1 VAEKLKMGVAGVG
14 HFGKFHAAKAANSPR
29 ADLVAVAD
37 SDGERAGAVAAVHG
51 AAGFADPREMLGLVD
66 AVSIAVPT
74 RAHFDVA
81 RLFLEAG
88 VHVLLE
94 KPIAANLADARHLI
108 ALAADRKVVLQI
120 GHLQRFSGAAQF
132 LRRRLNN
139 PLFIE
144 SLRIAPF
151 KPRGTDVSVILDLM
165 IHDLDFILSLV
176 QAPIASI
183 DAAGAP
189 VFSDS
194 EDIANARVK
203 FENGCIAN
211 ITASRISLKTE
222 RQMRIFQPDAY
233 IAVDF
238 DKRKTRIVGK
248 KSAGPVTGLADV
260 EMEEES
266 YEEVDE
272 LEREVEAFIA
282 AVLDNTPPIVSG
294 EDGLRALEAAL
305 TVTDS
310 LRANWRVVR
319 KATDQSD
326 QSDQSDEF
334 YRSN

>member
-1 VAEKLKMGVAGVG
+1 MGVVGVG
-14 HFGKFHAAKAANSPR
+14 HFGKFHAAKMAAAPN
-29 ADLVAVAD
+29 ACLVAVAD
-37 SDGERAGAVAAVHG
+37 CDEEPMRAAASTHG
-51 AAGFADPREMLGLVD
+51 VEGVVDYRDMVGRID

-74 RAHFDVA
+74 RAHFEVA
-81 RLFLEAG
+81 SYFLEAG

-94 KPIAANLADARHLI
+94 KPIANNLDDAKRLI
-108 ALAADRKVVLQI
+108 ALAAANKLVFQI
-120 GHLQRFSGAAQF
+120 GHLPRFSGAAQF
-132 LRRRLNN
+132 LHNRLKN

-203 FENGCIAN
+203 FANGCIAN

-238 DKRKTRIVGK
+238 DTRKTRIVRK
-248 KSAGPVTGLADV
+248 KNAGPISGLSDVT
-260 EMEEES
+260 MEEES

-282 AVLDNTPPIVSG
+282 AVKDGDPPAVSG

-305 TVTDS
+305 AVTNS
-310 LRANWRVVR
+310 LRANWDIVQ
-319 KATDQSD
+319 KAGS
-326 QSDQSDEF
+326 
-334 YRSN
+334 

>member
-1 VAEKLKMGVAGVG
+1 MGVAGVG

-74 RAHFDVA
+74 RAHFEVA
-81 RLFLEAG
+81 SCFLKAG

-94 KPIAANLADARHLI
+94 KPIADNLGDAEQLI
-108 ALAADRKVVLQI
+108 ALAENKKLVFQI
-120 GHLQRFSGAAQF
+120 GHLPRFSGAAEF

-151 KPRGTDVSVILDLM
+151 KPRGTDVSVIFDLM

-176 QAPIASI
+176 QAPIVSI

-203 FENGCIAN
+203 FANGCIAN

-233 IAVDF
+233 IAIDF
-238 DKRKTRIVGK
+238 DKRKTRIVEK
-248 KSAGPVTGLADV
+248 KSAGPIGGFSDV
-260 EMEEES
+260 DMEEES

-282 AVLDNTPPIVSG
+282 AVLDGTPPAVSG
-294 EDGLRALEAAL
+294 EDGRRALEAAL

-310 LRANWRVVR
+310 LRANLAVMQAGVR
-319 KATDQSD
+319 
-326 QSDQSDEF
+326 
-334 YRSN
+334 

>member
-1 VAEKLKMGVAGVG
+1 MGVAGVG
-14 HFGKFHAAKAANSPR
+14 HFGKFHAAKVASSPG

-37 SDGERAGAVAAVHG
+37 IDAGRARDVAAAHG
-51 AAGFADPREMLGLVD
+51 SSGFADPRDMVGLVD
-66 AVSIAVPT
+66 AVAIAVPT
-74 RAHFDVA
+74 RAHFEVA
-81 RLFLEAG
+81 RVFLEAG

-94 KPIAANLADARHLI
+94 KPIADNLDDARRLI
-108 ALAADRKVVLQI
+108 ALAEDKNLVLQI
-120 GHLQRFSGAAQF
+120 GHLPRFSGAAEF
-132 LRRRLNN
+132 LRRRLDN

-189 VFSDS
+189 VFSES

-222 RQMRIFQPDAY
+222 RQMRIFQHDAY

-248 KSAGPVTGLADV
+248 KSAGPVGGFSDV
-260 EMEEES
+260 DMEEES
-266 YEEVDE
+266 YAEVDE

-282 AVLDNTPPIVSG
+282 AVKDGTPPAVSG

-305 TVTDS
+305 SVADS
-310 LRANWRVVR
+310 LRANCAIVQ
-319 KATDQSD
+319 AAAGAAGDG
-326 QSDQSDEF
+326 
-334 YRSN
+334 

>member
-1 VAEKLKMGVAGVG
+1 MAKKLKMGVAGVG
-14 HFGKFHAAKAANSPR
+14 HFGKFHAAKIAASS
-29 ADLVAVAD
+29 AAELVAVAD
-37 SDGERAGAVAAVHG
+37 SNGGQAREVAALYG
-51 AAGFADPREMLGLVD
+51 ISGFDEPRDMLGQID
-66 AVSIAVPT
+66 AVTVAVPT
-74 RAHFDVA
+74 RAHFEVA
-81 RLFLEAG
+81 QGFLEAG

-94 KPIAANLADARHLI
+94 KPIADNLDDAKRLI
-108 ALAADRKVVLQI
+108 ALAQEKNLVLQI
-120 GHLQRFSGAAQF
+120 GHLPRFSGAAQF
-132 LRRRLNN
+132 LHRRLNN

-203 FENGCIAN
+203 FANGCIAN

-222 RQMRIFQPDAY
+222 RQMRIFQSDAY

-248 KSAGPVTGLADV
+248 KSAGPVGGFSDVDV
-260 EMEEES
+260 EEEG

-282 AVLDNTPPIVSG
+282 AVRDGTPPVVSG

-305 TVTDS
+305 SVADS
-310 LRANWRVVR
+310 LSANWDIVQA
-319 KATDQSD
+319 ATGEAGDS
-326 QSDQSDEF
+326 
-334 YRSN
+334 

>member
-1 VAEKLKMGVAGVG
+1 MGVAGVG
-14 HFGKFHAAKAANSPR
+14 HFGKFHAAKIAASPA

-37 SDGERAGAVAAVHG
+37 SDGERARDVAALYGVS
-51 AAGFADPREMLGLVD
+51 GFADPRDMARLIDTVT
-66 AVSIAVPT
+66 IAVPT
-74 RAHFDVA
+74 KAHFEVA
-81 RLFLEAG
+81 QCFLDAG

-94 KPIAANLADARHLI
+94 KPITDNLDDARRLV
-108 ALAADRKVVLQI
+108 ALAEEKNLVLQI
-120 GHLQRFSGAAQF
+120 GHLPRFSGAAEF
-132 LRRRLNN
+132 LRRHLDN

-151 KPRGTDVSVILDLM
+151 KPRGTDVSVVLDLM

-176 QAPIASI
+176 RVPIASI

-222 RQMRIFQPDAY
+222 RQMRIFQADAY

-248 KSAGPVTGLADV
+248 KNAGPIAGINDV
-260 EMEEES
+260 QMEEES

-272 LEREVEAFIA
+272 LEREIEAFIA
-282 AVLDNTPPIVSG
+282 AVQGGTPPVVSG
-294 EDGLRALEAAL
+294 QDGLRALEAAL
-305 TVTDS
+305 SVTDS
-310 LRANWRVVR
+310 LSANWDIVQA
-319 KATDQSD
+319 ATRDG
-326 QSDQSDEF
+326 
-334 YRSN
+334 

>member
-1 VAEKLKMGVAGVG
+1 MAEKLKMGVAGVG
-14 HFGKFHAAKAANSPR
+14 HFGKFHAAKIAASPA
-29 ADLVAVAD
+29 ADLVAVAA
-37 SDGERAGAVAAVHG
+37 SDGERARDVAALYGVS
-51 AAGFADPREMLGLVD
+51 GFADPRDLAGLID
-66 AVSIAVPT
+66 AVTIAVPT
-74 RAHFDVA
+74 KAHFEVA
-81 RLFLEAG
+81 QCFLDAG

-94 KPIAANLADARHLI
+94 KPITDNLDDARRLV
-108 ALAADRKVVLQI
+108 ALAEEKNLVLQI
-120 GHLQRFSGAAQF
+120 GHLPRFSGAAEF
-132 LRRRLNN
+132 LRRHLDN

-151 KPRGTDVSVILDLM
+151 KPRGTDVSVVLDLM

-176 QAPIASI
+176 RVPIASI

-222 RQMRIFQPDAY
+222 RQMRIFQADAY

-248 KSAGPVTGLADV
+248 KNAGPIAGINDV
-260 EMEEES
+260 QMEEES

-272 LEREVEAFIA
+272 LEREIEAFIA
-282 AVLDNTPPIVSG
+282 AVQGGTPPVVSG
-294 EDGLRALEAAL
+294 QDGLRALEAAL
-305 TVTDS
+305 SVTDS
-310 LRANWRVVR
+310 LSANWDIVQAAAR
-319 KATDQSD
+319 DG
-326 QSDQSDEF
+326 
-334 YRSN
+334 

>member
-1 VAEKLKMGVAGVG
+1 MGTDGVTKQVRMGVAGVG
-14 HFGKFHAAKAANSPR
+14 HFGKYHAAKIAAS
-29 ADLVAVAD
+29 AGAELVAVAD
-37 SDGERAGAVAAVHG
+37 SDRAAAAET
-51 AAGFADPREMLGLVD
+51 AALYGVDGVSDARDLLGRVD
-66 AVSIAVPT
+66 AVTVAVPT
-74 RAHFDVA
+74 RAHFAVA
-81 RLFLEAG
+81 KLFLEAG

-94 KPIAANLADARHLI
+94 KPIADDIADAKRLVEI
-108 ALAADRKVVLQI
+108 ADANGLVFQI
-120 GHLQRFSGAAQF
+120 GHLPRFSGAAEF
-132 LRRRLNN
+132 LRRKLDK

-176 QAPIASI
+176 NAPIASI

-203 FENGCIAN
+203 FANGCIAN

-222 RQMRIFQPDAY
+222 RQMRIFQAEAY

-238 DKRKTRIVGK
+238 DKRKTRMVAK
-248 KSAGPVTGLADV
+248 KSAGPVAGFSDV
-260 EMEEES
+260 DLQEES

-282 AVLDNTPPIVSG
+282 AVRDGTPPAVSG

-305 TVTDS
+305 AIADS
-310 LRANWRVVR
+310 LKANWAVVEQTAKR
-319 KATDQSD
+319 
-326 QSDQSDEF
+326 
-334 YRSN
+334 

>member
-1 VAEKLKMGVAGVG
+1 MAKKLKMGVAGVG
-14 HFGKFHAAKAANSPR
+14 HFGKFHAAKIAASPA

-37 SDGERAGAVAAVHG
+37 SDGERARNVAALYGVS
-51 AAGFADPREMLGLVD
+51 GFADPLDMAGLID
-66 AVSIAVPT
+66 AVTIAVPT
-74 RAHFDVA
+74 KAHFEVA
-81 RLFLEAG
+81 QCFLDAG

-94 KPIAANLADARHLI
+94 KPITDNLDDARRLV
-108 ALAADRKVVLQI
+108 ALAEEKNLVLQI
-120 GHLQRFSGAAQF
+120 GHLPRFSGAAEF
-132 LRRRLNN
+132 LRRHLDN

-151 KPRGTDVSVILDLM
+151 KPRGTDVSVVLDLM

-176 QAPIASI
+176 RVPIASI

-222 RQMRIFQPDAY
+222 RQMRIFQAAAY

-248 KSAGPVTGLADV
+248 KNAGPIAGINDV
-260 EMEEES
+260 QMEEES

-272 LEREVEAFIA
+272 LEREIEAFIA
-282 AVLDNTPPIVSG
+282 AVQGGTPPVVSG
-294 EDGLRALEAAL
+294 QDGLRALEAAL
-305 TVTDS
+305 SVTDS
-310 LRANWRVVR
+310 LSANWDIVQAAAR
-319 KATDQSD
+319 DG
-326 QSDQSDEF
+326 
-334 YRSN
+334 

>member
-1 VAEKLKMGVAGVG
+1 MAEKLKMGVAGVG
-14 HFGKFHAAKAANSPR
+14 HFGKFHAAKIAASPA

-37 SDGERAGAVAAVHG
+37 SDGERARDVAALYGVS
-51 AAGFADPREMLGLVD
+51 GFADPRDMAGLID
-66 AVSIAVPT
+66 AVTIAVPT
-74 RAHFDVA
+74 KAHFEVA
-81 RLFLEAG
+81 QCFLDAG

-94 KPIAANLADARHLI
+94 KPITDNLDDARRLV
-108 ALAADRKVVLQI
+108 ALAEEKNLVLQI
-120 GHLQRFSGAAQF
+120 GHLPRFSGAAEF
-132 LRRRLNN
+132 LRRHLDN

-151 KPRGTDVSVILDLM
+151 KPRGTDVSVVLDLM

-176 QAPIASI
+176 RVPIASI

-222 RQMRIFQPDAY
+222 RQMRIFQSDAY

-248 KSAGPVTGLADV
+248 KNAGPIAGINDV
-260 EMEEES
+260 QMEEES

-282 AVLDNTPPIVSG
+282 AVQGGTPPVVSG
-294 EDGLRALEAAL
+294 QDGLRALEAAL
-305 TVTDS
+305 SVTDS
-310 LRANWRVVR
+310 LSANWDIVQAAAR
-319 KATDQSD
+319 DG
-326 QSDQSDEF
+326 
-334 YRSN
+334 

>member
-1 VAEKLKMGVAGVG
+1 MAKKLRMGVAGVG
-14 HFGKFHAAKAANSPR
+14 HFGKFHAAKIAASPA

-37 SDGERAGAVAAVHG
+37 SNGEQAREVAALYG
-51 AAGFADPREMLGLVD
+51 IPGFDDPRDMLGQLD
-66 AVSIAVPT
+66 AVTVAVPT
-74 RAHFDVA
+74 RAHFEVA
-81 RLFLEAG
+81 QGFLEAG

-94 KPIAANLADARHLI
+94 KPIADNLDDARRLI
-108 ALAADRKVVLQI
+108 ALAHEKNLVLQI
-120 GHLQRFSGAAQF
+120 GHLPRFSGAAQF
-132 LRRRLNN
+132 LHRRLDN

-203 FENGCIAN
+203 FANGCIAN

-222 RQMRIFQPDAY
+222 RQMRIFQSDAY

-238 DKRKTRIVGK
+238 DKRKTRIVAK
-248 KSAGPVTGLADV
+248 KSAGPVAGFSDIDV
-260 EMEEES
+260 EEQS

-282 AVLDNTPPIVSG
+282 AVRDGTAPVVSG

-305 TVTDS
+305 NVTDS
-310 LRANWRVVR
+310 LRANWDIVQAATS
-319 KATDQSD
+319 KAEDDS
-326 QSDQSDEF
+326 
-334 YRSN
+334 

>member
-1 VAEKLKMGVAGVG
+1 MAKKLKMGVAGVG
-14 HFGKFHAAKAANSPR
+14 HFGKFHAAKIAASP
-29 ADLVAVAD
+29 AAELVAVAD
-37 SDGERAGAVAAVHG
+37 SNGGQAREVAALYG
-51 AAGFADPREMLGLVD
+51 ISGFDEPRDMLGQID
-66 AVSIAVPT
+66 AVTVAVPT
-74 RAHFDVA
+74 RAHFEVA
-81 RLFLEAG
+81 QGFLEAG

-94 KPIAANLADARHLI
+94 KPIADNLDDAKRLI
-108 ALAADRKVVLQI
+108 ALAQEKNLVLQI
-120 GHLQRFSGAAQF
+120 GHLPRFSGAAEF
-132 LRRRLNN
+132 LRQRLNN

-176 QAPIASI
+176 RAPIVSI

-203 FENGCIAN
+203 FANGCIAN

-222 RQMRIFQPDAY
+222 RQMRIFQSDAY

-248 KSAGPVTGLADV
+248 KSAGPVGGFSDVDV
-260 EMEEES
+260 EEEG

-282 AVLDNTPPIVSG
+282 AVRDGTPPVVSG
-294 EDGLRALEAAL
+294 EDGLRALEAVLSVA
-305 TVTDS
+305 DS
-310 LRANWRVVR
+310 LSANWDIVQA
-319 KATDQSD
+319 ATGEAGDS
-326 QSDQSDEF
+326 
-334 YRSN
+334 

>member
-1 VAEKLKMGVAGVG
+1 MGVAGVG
-14 HFGKFHAAKAANSPR
+14 HFGKFHAAKIAASPR
-29 ADLVAVAD
+29 AELVAVAD
-37 SDGERAGAVAAVHG
+37 SDAARARDVAATHG
-51 AAGFADPREMLGLVD
+51 VTGFSDGRDMVGQID
-66 AVSIAVPT
+66 AVTIAVPT
-74 RAHFDVA
+74 RAHFEVA
-81 RLFLEAG
+81 RAFLEAG

-94 KPIAANLADARHLI
+94 KPIADDLDDAGRLI
-108 ALAADRKVVLQI
+108 ALADEKELVLQI
-120 GHLQRFSGAAQF
+120 GHLPRFSGAAEF
-132 LRRRLNN
+132 LRRRLDN

-151 KPRGTDVSVILDLM
+151 KPRGTDVSVVLDLM

-176 QAPIASI
+176 HAPIASI

-222 RQMRIFQPDAY
+222 RQMRIFQSDAY

-248 KSAGPVTGLADV
+248 KSAGPIAGLADV
-260 EMEEES
+260 AMQEES

-272 LEREVEAFIA
+272 LEREIEAFIA
-282 AVLDNTPPIVSG
+282 AVKNGTPPAVSG
-294 EDGLRALEAAL
+294 EDGRRALEAAL
-305 TVTDS
+305 NVTDS
-310 LRANWRVVR
+310 LRANWDIVQ
-319 KATDQSD
+319 AAGGG
-326 QSDQSDEF
+326 
-334 YRSN
+334 

>member
-1 VAEKLKMGVAGVG
+1 MTEKLKMGVAGVG
-14 HFGKFHAAKAANSPR
+14 HFGKYHAAKIAASPA
-29 ADLVAVAD
+29 ADLVVVAD
-37 SDGERAGAVAAVHG
+37 SDGERARDVAALYGVS
-51 AAGFADPREMLGLVD
+51 GFADPRDMAGLID
-66 AVSIAVPT
+66 AVTIAVPT
-74 RAHFDVA
+74 KAHFEVA
-81 RLFLEAG
+81 QCFLDAG

-94 KPIAANLADARHLI
+94 KPITDNLDDARRLV
-108 ALAADRKVVLQI
+108 ALAEEKNLVLQI
-120 GHLQRFSGAAQF
+120 GHLPRFSGAAEF
-132 LRRRLNN
+132 LRRHLDN

-151 KPRGTDVSVILDLM
+151 KPRGTDVSVVLDLM

-176 QAPIASI
+176 RVPIASI

-222 RQMRIFQPDAY
+222 RQMRIFQSDAY

-248 KSAGPVTGLADV
+248 KNAGPIAGINDV
-260 EMEEES
+260 QMEEES

-282 AVLDNTPPIVSG
+282 AVQGGTPPVVSG
-294 EDGLRALEAAL
+294 QDGLRALEAAL
-305 TVTDS
+305 SVTDS
-310 LRANWRVVR
+310 LSANWDIVQAAAR
-319 KATDQSD
+319 DG
-326 QSDQSDEF
+326 
-334 YRSN
+334 

>member
-1 VAEKLKMGVAGVG
+1 MAEKLKMGVAGVG
-14 HFGKFHAAKAANSPR
+14 HFGKFHAAKIAASPA

-37 SDGERAGAVAAVHG
+37 SDGERARDVAALYG
-51 AAGFADPREMLGLVD
+51 ASGFADPRDMAGLID
-66 AVSIAVPT
+66 AVTIAVPT
-74 RAHFDVA
+74 KAHFEVA
-81 RLFLEAG
+81 QCFLDAG

-94 KPIAANLADARHLI
+94 KPITDNLDDARRLV
-108 ALAADRKVVLQI
+108 ALAEEKNLVLQI
-120 GHLQRFSGAAQF
+120 GHLPRFSGAAEF
-132 LRRRLNN
+132 LRRHLDN

-151 KPRGTDVSVILDLM
+151 KPRGTDVSVVLDLM

-176 QAPIASI
+176 RVPIASI

-189 VFSDS
+189 IFSDS

-222 RQMRIFQPDAY
+222 RQMRIFQADAY

-248 KSAGPVTGLADV
+248 KNAGPIAGISDV
-260 EMEEES
+260 QMEEES

-272 LEREVEAFIA
+272 LEREIEAFIA
-282 AVLDNTPPIVSG
+282 AVQGGTPPVVSSQ
-294 EDGLRALEAAL
+294 DGLRALEAAL
-305 TVTDS
+305 SVTDS
-310 LRANWRVVR
+310 LSANWDIVQASAR
-319 KATDQSD
+319 DG
-326 QSDQSDEF
+326 
-334 YRSN
+334 

>member
-1 VAEKLKMGVAGVG
+1 MAEKLKMGVAGVG
-14 HFGKFHAAKAANSPR
+14 HFGKFHAAKIAASPA

-37 SDGERAGAVAAVHG
+37 SDGERARDVAALYGVS
-51 AAGFADPREMLGLVD
+51 GFADPRDMAGLID
-66 AVSIAVPT
+66 AVTIAVPT
-74 RAHFDVA
+74 KAHFEVA
-81 RLFLEAG
+81 QCFLDAG

-94 KPIAANLADARHLI
+94 KPITDNLDDARRLV
-108 ALAADRKVVLQI
+108 ALAEEKNLVLQI
-120 GHLQRFSGAAQF
+120 GHLPRFSGAAEF
-132 LRRRLNN
+132 LRRHLDN

-151 KPRGTDVSVILDLM
+151 KPRGTDVSVVLDLM

-176 QAPIASI
+176 RVPIASI

-222 RQMRIFQPDAY
+222 RQMRIFQADAY

-248 KSAGPVTGLADV
+248 KNAGPIAGISDV
-260 EMEEES
+260 QMEEES

-272 LEREVEAFIA
+272 LEREIEAFIA
-282 AVLDNTPPIVSG
+282 AVQGGTPPVVSG
-294 EDGLRALEAAL
+294 QDGLRALEAAL
-305 TVTDS
+305 SVTDS
-310 LRANWRVVR
+310 LSANWDIVQAAAR
-319 KATDQSD
+319 DG
-326 QSDQSDEF
+326 
-334 YRSN
+334 

>member
-1 VAEKLKMGVAGVG
+1 LYGISGFDE
-14 HFGKFHAAKAANSPR
+14 PR
-29 ADLVAVAD
+29 D
-37 SDGERAGAVAAVHG
+37 
-51 AAGFADPREMLGLVD
+51 MLGQID
-66 AVSIAVPT
+66 AVTVAVPT
-74 RAHFDVA
+74 RAHFEVA
-81 RLFLEAG
+81 QGFLEAG

-94 KPIAANLADARHLI
+94 KPIADNLDDAKRLI
-108 ALAADRKVVLQI
+108 ALAQEKNLVLQI
-120 GHLQRFSGAAQF
+120 GHLPRFSGAAQF
-132 LRRRLNN
+132 LHRRLNN

-203 FENGCIAN
+203 FANGCIAN

-222 RQMRIFQPDAY
+222 RQMRIFQSDAY

-248 KSAGPVTGLADV
+248 KSAGPVGGFSDVDV
-260 EMEEES
+260 EEEG

-282 AVLDNTPPIVSG
+282 AVHDGTPPVVSG
-294 EDGLRALEAAL
+294 EDGLRALEAVLSVA
-305 TVTDS
+305 DS
-310 LRANWRVVR
+310 LSANWDIVQA
-319 KATDQSD
+319 ATGEAGDS
-326 QSDQSDEF
+326 
-334 YRSN
+334 

>member
-1 VAEKLKMGVAGVG
+1 MTKKLRMGVAGVG
-14 HFGKFHAAKAANSPR
+14 HFGKFHAAKIAASPA

-37 SDGERAGAVAAVHG
+37 NDGESAREVAALYG
-51 AAGFADPREMLGLVD
+51 ISGFDDPRDMVGQLD
-66 AVSIAVPT
+66 AVTIAVPT
-74 RAHFDVA
+74 RAHFEVTQY
-81 RLFLEAG
+81 FLEAG

-94 KPIAANLADARHLI
+94 KPIADNLDDARRLI
-108 ALAADRKVVLQI
+108 ALAQEKNLVLQI
-120 GHLQRFSGAAQF
+120 GHLPRFSGAAQF
-132 LRRRLNN
+132 LHHRLNN

-203 FENGCIAN
+203 FANGCIAN

-222 RQMRIFQPDAY
+222 RQMRIFQSDAY

-238 DKRKTRIVGK
+238 DKRKTRIVAK
-248 KSAGPVTGLADV
+248 KSAGPVAGFSDVDV
-260 EMEEES
+260 EEQS

-282 AVLDNTPPIVSG
+282 AVRDGTPPVVSG
-294 EDGLRALEAAL
+294 EDGLRALLAAQR
-305 TVTDS
+305 VTDS
-310 LRANWRVVR
+310 LRQNAAAVEDR
-319 KATDQSD
+319 
-326 QSDQSDEF
+326 
-334 YRSN
+334 

>member
-1 VAEKLKMGVAGVG
+1 MGVAGVG
-14 HFGKFHAAKAANSPR
+14 HFGKFHAAKIAASPA

-37 SDGERAGAVAAVHG
+37 SDGERARDVAALYGVS
-51 AAGFADPREMLGLVD
+51 GFADPRDMAGLID
-66 AVSIAVPT
+66 AVTIAVPT
-74 RAHFDVA
+74 KAHFEVA
-81 RLFLEAG
+81 QCFFDAG

-94 KPIAANLADARHLI
+94 KPITDNLDDARRLV
-108 ALAADRKVVLQI
+108 ALAEEKNLVLQI
-120 GHLQRFSGAAQF
+120 GHLPRFSGAAEF
-132 LRRRLNN
+132 LRRHLDN

-151 KPRGTDVSVILDLM
+151 KPRGTDVSVVLDLM

-176 QAPIASI
+176 RVPIASI

-222 RQMRIFQPDAY
+222 RQMRIFQSDAY
-233 IAVDF
+233 IAIDF

-248 KSAGPVTGLADV
+248 KNAGPIAGINDV
-260 EMEEES
+260 QMEEES

-272 LEREVEAFIA
+272 LEREIEAFIA
-282 AVLDNTPPIVSG
+282 AVQGGTPPVVSG
-294 EDGLRALEAAL
+294 QDGLRALEAAL
-305 TVTDS
+305 SVTDS
-310 LRANWRVVR
+310 LSANWDIVQAAAR
-319 KATDQSD
+319 DG
-326 QSDQSDEF
+326 
-334 YRSN
+334 

>member
-1 VAEKLKMGVAGVG
+1 MGVAGVG
-14 HFGKFHAAKAANSPR
+14 YFGKFHAAKIAAAPG
-29 ADLVAVAD
+29 AELVAVAD
-37 SDGERAGAVAAVHG
+37 SDGARAHKVAALHGATGCADARDMAGQIDAVA
-51 AAGFADPREMLGLVD
+51 
-66 AVSIAVPT
+66 IAVPT
-74 RAHFDVA
+74 RAHFEVA
-81 RLFLEAG
+81 QAFLEAG

-94 KPIAANLADARHLI
+94 KPIADNLDDAGRLI
-108 ALAADRKVVLQI
+108 ALAAEKELVLQI
-120 GHLQRFSGAAQF
+120 GHLPRFSGAAEF
-132 LRRRLNN
+132 LRRRLDN

-151 KPRGTDVSVILDLM
+151 KPRGTDVSVVLDLM

-176 QAPIASI
+176 RAPIASI
-183 DAAGAP
+183 DAAGAA

-248 KSAGPVTGLADV
+248 KSAGPIAGLSDV
-260 EMEEES
+260 AMQEES

-282 AVLDNTPPIVSG
+282 AVRDGAPPVVSG

-305 TVTDS
+305 GVADS
-310 LRANWRVVR
+310 LKANWQIVR
-319 KATDQSD
+319 AAAGAAGAADGET
-326 QSDQSDEF
+326 EG
-334 YRSN
+334 N

>member
-1 VAEKLKMGVAGVG
+1 MAEKLKMGVAGVG
-14 HFGKFHAAKAANSPR
+14 HFGKFHAAKIAASPA
-29 ADLVAVAD
+29 ADLVVVAD
-37 SDGERAGAVAAVHG
+37 SDGERARDVAALYGVS
-51 AAGFADPREMLGLVD
+51 GFADPRDMAGLID
-66 AVSIAVPT
+66 AVTIAVPT
-74 RAHFDVA
+74 KAHFEVA
-81 RLFLEAG
+81 QCFLDAG

-94 KPIAANLADARHLI
+94 KPITDNLDDARRLV
-108 ALAADRKVVLQI
+108 ALAEEKNLVLQI
-120 GHLQRFSGAAQF
+120 GHLPRFSGAAEF
-132 LRRRLNN
+132 LRRHLDN

-151 KPRGTDVSVILDLM
+151 KPRGTDVSVVLDLM

-176 QAPIASI
+176 RVPIASI

-222 RQMRIFQPDAY
+222 RQMRIFQADTY

-248 KSAGPVTGLADV
+248 KNAGPIAGINDV
-260 EMEEES
+260 QMEEES

-272 LEREVEAFIA
+272 LEREIEAFIA
-282 AVLDNTPPIVSG
+282 AVQGGTPPVVSG
-294 EDGLRALEAAL
+294 QDGLRALEAAL
-305 TVTDS
+305 SVTDS
-310 LRANWRVVR
+310 LSANWDIVQAAAR
-319 KATDQSD
+319 DG
-326 QSDQSDEF
+326 
-334 YRSN
+334 

>member
-1 VAEKLKMGVAGVG
+1 MAEKLKMGVAGVG
-14 HFGKFHAAKAANSPR
+14 HFGKFHAAKIAASPA

-37 SDGERAGAVAAVHG
+37 SDGERARDVAALYGVS
-51 AAGFADPREMLGLVD
+51 GFADPRDMAGLID
-66 AVSIAVPT
+66 AVTIAVPT
-74 RAHFDVA
+74 KAHFEVA
-81 RLFLEAG
+81 QCFLDAG

-94 KPIAANLADARHLI
+94 KPITDNLDDARRLV
-108 ALAADRKVVLQI
+108 ALAEEKNLVLQI
-120 GHLQRFSGAAQF
+120 GHLPRFSGAAEF
-132 LRRRLNN
+132 LRRHLDN

-151 KPRGTDVSVILDLM
+151 KPRGTDVSVVLDLM

-176 QAPIASI
+176 RVPIASI

-222 RQMRIFQPDAY
+222 RQMRIFQADTY

-248 KSAGPVTGLADV
+248 KNAGPIAGINDV
-260 EMEEES
+260 QMEEES

-272 LEREVEAFIA
+272 LEREIEAFIA
-282 AVLDNTPPIVSG
+282 AVQGGTPPVVSG
-294 EDGLRALEAAL
+294 QDGLRALEAAL
-305 TVTDS
+305 SVTDS
-310 LRANWRVVR
+310 LSANWDIVQAAAR
-319 KATDQSD
+319 DG
-326 QSDQSDEF
+326 
-334 YRSN
+334 

>member
-1 VAEKLKMGVAGVG
+1 VAKKLKMGVAGVG
-14 HFGKFHAAKAANSPR
+14 HFGKFHAAKIAASP
-29 ADLVAVAD
+29 AAELVAVAD
-37 SDGERAGAVAAVHG
+37 SNGGQAREVAALYG
-51 AAGFADPREMLGLVD
+51 ISGFDEPRDMLGQID
-66 AVSIAVPT
+66 AVTVAVPT
-74 RAHFDVA
+74 RAHFEVA
-81 RLFLEAG
+81 QGFLEAG

-94 KPIAANLADARHLI
+94 KPIADNLDDAKRLI
-108 ALAADRKVVLQI
+108 ALAQEKNLVLQI
-120 GHLQRFSGAAQF
+120 GHLPRFSGAAQF
-132 LRRRLNN
+132 LHRRLNN

-151 KPRGTDVSVILDLM
+151 KPRGADVSVILDLM

-203 FENGCIAN
+203 FANGCIAN

-222 RQMRIFQPDAY
+222 RQMRIFQSDAY

-248 KSAGPVTGLADV
+248 KSAGPVGGFSDVDV
-260 EMEEES
+260 EEEG

-282 AVLDNTPPIVSG
+282 AVRDGTPPVVSG
-294 EDGLRALEAAL
+294 EDGLRALEAVLSVA
-305 TVTDS
+305 DS
-310 LRANWRVVR
+310 LSANWDIVQA
-319 KATDQSD
+319 ATGEAGDS
-326 QSDQSDEF
+326 
-334 YRSN
+334 

>member
-1 VAEKLKMGVAGVG
+1 MAEKLKMGVAGVG
-14 HFGKFHAAKAANSPR
+14 HFGKFHAAKIAASPA

-37 SDGERAGAVAAVHG
+37 SDGERARDVAALYGVS
-51 AAGFADPREMLGLVD
+51 GFADPRDMAGLID
-66 AVSIAVPT
+66 AVTIAVPT
-74 RAHFDVA
+74 KAHFEVA
-81 RLFLEAG
+81 QCFLDAG

-94 KPIAANLADARHLI
+94 KPITDNLDDARRLV
-108 ALAADRKVVLQI
+108 ALAEEKNLVLQI
-120 GHLQRFSGAAQF
+120 GHLPRFSGAAEF
-132 LRRRLNN
+132 LRRHLDN

-151 KPRGTDVSVILDLM
+151 KPRGTDVSVVLDLM

-176 QAPIASI
+176 RVPIASI

-222 RQMRIFQPDAY
+222 RQMRIFQSDAY

-248 KSAGPVTGLADV
+248 KNAGPIAGINDV
-260 EMEEES
+260 QMEEES

-272 LEREVEAFIA
+272 LEREIEAFIA
-282 AVLDNTPPIVSG
+282 AVQGGTPPVVSG
-294 EDGLRALEAAL
+294 QDGLRALEAAL
-305 TVTDS
+305 SVTDS
-310 LRANWRVVR
+310 LSANWDIVQAAAR
-319 KATDQSD
+319 DG
-326 QSDQSDEF
+326 
-334 YRSN
+334 

>member
-1 VAEKLKMGVAGVG
+1 VAKKLKMGVAGVG
-14 HFGKFHAAKAANSPR
+14 HFGKFHAAKIAASP
-29 ADLVAVAD
+29 AAELVAVAD
-37 SDGERAGAVAAVHG
+37 SNGGQAREVAALYG
-51 AAGFADPREMLGLVD
+51 ISGFDEPRDMLGQID
-66 AVSIAVPT
+66 AVTVAVPT
-74 RAHFDVA
+74 RAHFEVA
-81 RLFLEAG
+81 QGFLEAG

-94 KPIAANLADARHLI
+94 KPIADNLDDAKRLI
-108 ALAADRKVVLQI
+108 ALAQEKNLVLQI
-120 GHLQRFSGAAQF
+120 GHLPRFSGAAQF
-132 LRRRLNN
+132 LHRRLNN

-203 FENGCIAN
+203 FANGCIAN

-222 RQMRIFQPDAY
+222 RQMRIFQSDAY

-248 KSAGPVTGLADV
+248 KSAGPVGGFSDVDV
-260 EMEEES
+260 EEEG

-282 AVLDNTPPIVSG
+282 AVRDGTPPVVSG

-305 TVTDS
+305 SVADS
-310 LRANWRVVR
+310 LSANWDIVQA
-319 KATDQSD
+319 ATGEAGDS
-326 QSDQSDEF
+326 
-334 YRSN
+334 

>member
-1 VAEKLKMGVAGVG
+1 VAKKLKMGVAGVG
-14 HFGKFHAAKAANSPR
+14 HFGKFHAAKIAASP
-29 ADLVAVAD
+29 AAELVAVAD
-37 SDGERAGAVAAVHG
+37 SNGGQAREVAALYG
-51 AAGFADPREMLGLVD
+51 ISGFDEPRDMLGQID
-66 AVSIAVPT
+66 AVTVAVPT
-74 RAHFDVA
+74 RAHFEVA
-81 RLFLEAG
+81 QGFLEAG

-94 KPIAANLADARHLI
+94 KPIADNLDDAKRLI
-108 ALAADRKVVLQI
+108 ALAQEKNLVLQI
-120 GHLQRFSGAAQF
+120 GHLPRFSGAAQF
-132 LRRRLNN
+132 LHRRLNN

-203 FENGCIAN
+203 FANGCIAN

-222 RQMRIFQPDAY
+222 RQMRIFQSDAY

-248 KSAGPVTGLADV
+248 KSAGPVGGFSDVDV
-260 EMEEES
+260 EEEG

-282 AVLDNTPPIVSG
+282 AVHDGTPPVVSG

-305 TVTDS
+305 SVADS
-310 LRANWRVVR
+310 LSANWDIVQA
-319 KATDQSD
+319 ATGEAGDS
-326 QSDQSDEF
+326 
-334 YRSN
+334 

>member
-1 VAEKLKMGVAGVG
+1 MADKLRMGVAGVG
-14 HFGKFHAAKAANSPR
+14 HFGKFHANKVANSTH
-29 ADLVAVAD
+29 ADLLAVAD
-37 SDGERAGAVAAVHG
+37 NDAAQASAVAATHG
-51 AAGFADPREMLGLVD
+51 AAGFSDYREMVEHVD

-74 RAHFDVA
+74 RAHFEVA
-81 RLFLEAG
+81 SCFLEAG

-94 KPIAANLADARHLI
+94 KPIADNLQDAEKLI
-108 ALAADRKVVLQI
+108 ALAEAKNLIFQI
-120 GHLQRFSGAAQF
+120 GHLPRFSGAAHF
-132 LRRRLNN
+132 LRQRLKN

-233 IAVDF
+233 IAIDF
-238 DKRKTRIVGK
+238 DKRSTRIVGK
-248 KSAGPVTGLADV
+248 KSAGPISGLADV
-260 EMEEES
+260 AMEEES

-282 AVLDNTPPIVSG
+282 AVRDGTPPIVSG
-294 EDGLRALEAAL
+294 EDGRRALEAAL

-310 LRANWRVVR
+310 LRANLEVMR
-319 KATDQSD
+319 KGS
-326 QSDQSDEF
+326 
-334 YRSN
+334 R

>member
-1 VAEKLKMGVAGVG
+1 MAEKLKMGVAGVG
-14 HFGKFHAAKAANSPR
+14 HFGKFHAAKIAASPA

-37 SDGERAGAVAAVHG
+37 SDGERARDVAALYGVS
-51 AAGFADPREMLGLVD
+51 GFADPRDMAGLID
-66 AVSIAVPT
+66 AVTIAVPT
-74 RAHFDVA
+74 KVHFEVA
-81 RLFLEAG
+81 QCFLDAG

-94 KPIAANLADARHLI
+94 KPITDNLDDARRLV
-108 ALAADRKVVLQI
+108 ALAEEKNLVLQI
-120 GHLQRFSGAAQF
+120 GHLPRFSGAAEF
-132 LRRRLNN
+132 LRRHLDN

-151 KPRGTDVSVILDLM
+151 KPRGTDVSVVLDLM

-176 QAPIASI
+176 RVPIASI

-222 RQMRIFQPDAY
+222 RQMRIFQADTY

-248 KSAGPVTGLADV
+248 KNAGPISGINDV
-260 EMEEES
+260 QMEEES

-272 LEREVEAFIA
+272 LEREIEAFIA
-282 AVLDNTPPIVSG
+282 AVQGGTPPVVSG
-294 EDGLRALEAAL
+294 QDGLRALEAAL
-305 TVTDS
+305 SVTDS
-310 LRANWRVVR
+310 LSANWDIVQAAAR
-319 KATDQSD
+319 DG
-326 QSDQSDEF
+326 
-334 YRSN
+334 

>member
-1 VAEKLKMGVAGVG
+1 MGVAGVG
-14 HFGKFHAAKAANSPR
+14 YFGKFHAAKIAAAPG
-29 ADLVAVAD
+29 AELVAVAD
-37 SDGERAGAVAAVHG
+37 SDGARAHKVAALHGATGCADARDMAGQIDAVA
-51 AAGFADPREMLGLVD
+51 
-66 AVSIAVPT
+66 IAVPT
-74 RAHFDVA
+74 RAHFEVA
-81 RLFLEAG
+81 QAFLEAG

-94 KPIAANLADARHLI
+94 KPIADNLDDAGRLI
-108 ALAADRKVVLQI
+108 ALAAEKELVLQI
-120 GHLQRFSGAAQF
+120 GHLPRFSGAAEF
-132 LRRRLNN
+132 LRRRLDN

-151 KPRGTDVSVILDLM
+151 KPRGTDVSVVLDLM

-176 QAPIASI
+176 RAPIASI
-183 DAAGAP
+183 DAAGAA

-222 RQMRIFQPDAY
+222 RQMRIFQSDAY

-248 KSAGPVTGLADV
+248 KSAGPIAGLSDV
-260 EMEEES
+260 AMQEES

-282 AVLDNTPPIVSG
+282 AVRDGAPPVVSG

-305 TVTDS
+305 GVADS
-310 LRANWRVVR
+310 LKANWQIVR
-319 KATDQSD
+319 AAAGAAGAADGET
-326 QSDQSDEF
+326 EG
-334 YRSN
+334 N

>member
-1 VAEKLKMGVAGVG
+1 MAKKLKMGVAGVG
-14 HFGKFHAAKAANSPR
+14 HFGKFHAAKIAASPA

-37 SDGERAGAVAAVHG
+37 SDGERARDVAALYGVS
-51 AAGFADPREMLGLVD
+51 GFADPRDMARLIDTVT
-66 AVSIAVPT
+66 IAVPT
-74 RAHFDVA
+74 KAHFEVA
-81 RLFLEAG
+81 QCFLDAS

-94 KPIAANLADARHLI
+94 KPITDNLDDARRLV
-108 ALAADRKVVLQI
+108 ALAEEKNLVLQI
-120 GHLQRFSGAAQF
+120 GHLPRFSGAAEF
-132 LRRRLNN
+132 LRRHLDN

-151 KPRGTDVSVILDLM
+151 KPRGTDVSVVLDLM

-176 QAPIASI
+176 RVPIASI
-183 DAAGAP
+183 DAAGAQ

-222 RQMRIFQPDAY
+222 RQMRIFQADTY

-248 KSAGPVTGLADV
+248 KNAGPIAGINEVQ
-260 EMEEES
+260 MEEES

-282 AVLDNTPPIVSG
+282 AVQGGTPPVVSG
-294 EDGLRALEAAL
+294 QDGLRALEAAL
-305 TVTDS
+305 SVTDS
-310 LRANWRVVR
+310 LSANWDIVQAAAR
-319 KATDQSD
+319 DG
-326 QSDQSDEF
+326 
-334 YRSN
+334 

>member
-1 VAEKLKMGVAGVG
+1 MAEKLKIGVVGVG
-14 HFGKFHAAKAANSPR
+14 HFGKFHAAKAAGSPR

-37 SDGERAGAVAAVHG
+37 SDGAQAQEMAAAHG
-51 AAGFADPREMLGLVD
+51 ATGFVDYRAMLGQVD

-74 RAHFDVA
+74 RAHFEVA
-81 RLFLEAG
+81 SCFLEAG

-94 KPIAANLADARHLI
+94 KPIADNLDDAEQLI
-108 ALAADRKVVLQI
+108 ALAENKKLVFQI
-120 GHLQRFSGAAQF
+120 GHLPRFSGAAEF
-132 LRRRLNN
+132 LRQRLNN

-176 QAPIASI
+176 RAPIVSI

-203 FENGCIAN
+203 FANGCIAN

-233 IAVDF
+233 IAIDF
-238 DKRKTRIVGK
+238 DKRKTRIVEK
-248 KSAGPVTGLADV
+248 KSAGPIGGFSDV
-260 EMEEES
+260 DMEEER

-272 LEREVEAFIA
+272 PEREVEAFIA
-282 AVLDNTPPIVSG
+282 AVLDGTPPAVSG

-310 LRANWRVVR
+310 LRANLAVMQ
-319 KATDQSD
+319 AGS
-326 QSDQSDEF
+326 S
-334 YRSN
+334 

>member
-1 VAEKLKMGVAGVG
+1 MAEKLKMGVAGVG
-14 HFGKFHAAKAANSPR
+14 HFGKFHAAKIAASPA

-37 SDGERAGAVAAVHG
+37 SDGERARDVAALYGVS
-51 AAGFADPREMLGLVD
+51 GFADPRDMAGLID
-66 AVSIAVPT
+66 AVTIAVPT
-74 RAHFDVA
+74 KAHFEVA
-81 RLFLEAG
+81 QCFLDAS

-94 KPIAANLADARHLI
+94 KPITDNLDDARRLV
-108 ALAADRKVVLQI
+108 ALAAEKNLVLQI
-120 GHLQRFSGAAQF
+120 GHLPRFSGAAEF
-132 LRRRLNN
+132 LHRHLDN

-151 KPRGTDVSVILDLM
+151 KPRGTDVSVVLDLM

-176 QAPIASI
+176 RVPIAAI

-222 RQMRIFQPDAY
+222 RQMRIFQSDAY

-248 KSAGPVTGLADV
+248 KNAGPIAGINDV
-260 EMEEES
+260 QMEEES

-272 LEREVEAFIA
+272 LEREIEAFIA
-282 AVLDNTPPIVSG
+282 AVQGGTPPVVSG
-294 EDGLRALEAAL
+294 QDGLRALEAAL
-305 TVTDS
+305 SVTDS
-310 LRANWRVVR
+310 LSANWDIVQA
-319 KATDQSD
+319 ATRDG
-326 QSDQSDEF
+326 
-334 YRSN
+334 